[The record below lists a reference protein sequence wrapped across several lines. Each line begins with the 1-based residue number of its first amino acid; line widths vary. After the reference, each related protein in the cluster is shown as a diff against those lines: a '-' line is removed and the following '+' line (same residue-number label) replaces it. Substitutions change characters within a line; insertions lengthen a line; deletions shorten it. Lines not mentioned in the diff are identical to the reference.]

1 MIQGNYKKLFFKL
14 SGAALGLVAMLAVT
28 LSLSPDFVPDKTPK
42 ADMSRPSGTS
52 PDQRAAILRQEF
64 DIVVEGSMQIADPAL
79 GKARIALEELEFSH
93 YEKMVEGKL
102 ATIEALNDTMAE
114 ITGQMAIP
122 GDLKENILANLE
134 VQLEEVEKKLSK
146 LEDFAVVFSYK
157 GILPQSKYSIKSNCD
172 KADVIIESGDEE
184 NSVEPSGRGNQ
195 KNSTEAFFWI

>member
-28 LSLSPDFVPDKTPK
+28 LLLSPDFVTDKGPR
-42 ADMSRPSGTS
+42 ADMSRYSDTS
-52 PDQRAAILRQEF
+52 SDQRAAILRQEF
-64 DIVVEGSMQIADPAL
+64 DIVVEGSMNIADPAL

-93 YEKMVEGKL
+93 YEKMIEGKL
-102 ATIEALNDTMAE
+102 AAIGALNDTMAE

-146 LEDFAVVFSYK
+146 LESYALVFSYK
-157 GILPQSKYSIKSNCD
+157 GILPQSKYSKSNCN

-184 NSVEPSGRGNQ
+184 NNVEPSGRGSQ